1 MRFADSMNT
10 YASVMRAVHDHV
22 KSRGGE
28 PPFGDAS
35 PAPGVGKSL
44 TEDDL
49 ALKTR
54 ESRLPVDEVRL
65 EARR

>member
-1 MRFADSMNT
+1 M
-10 YASVMRAVHDHV
+10 MRAVHDHV

-35 PAPGVGKSL
+35 PAPGIGKSL

-54 ESRLPVDEVRL
+54 EARLPVDEVRL